1 MTGHRDRLS
10 SPSRRHRTGS
20 AAAGRVTRRRTGP
33 GAGAI
38 PLAAILAGGLTGLA
52 DAGRLRAQELRTI
65 SYSRQV
71 TDEEFIEVEVQY
83 GIGDLTV
90 RGGAPGLLYRARMRF
105 HEQLATP
112 TAVYEDGRLEFG
124 IEPVEEMES
133 EGLSELP
140 SMHLELPS
148 TVPMDL
154 TLFFLGGTADVDL
167 SGMPIRA
174 LDLTN
179 GASESTVSVSE
190 VNPERMTSAK
200 INVGVADFTANGL
213 GNLNASEV
221 EVVAG
226 LGVVTLGLDGEW
238 PSDSHLSI
246 GLGLG
251 AMRIEIPAS
260 LAVRVQRDSGF
271 FSSFVA
277 ARFEK
282 DGDTYTS
289 DNWEDA
295 GRRLEIDLSATLGSV
310 EFIWLP

>member
-1 MTGHRDRLS
+1 MATSRFEGVRPAS
-10 SPSRRHRTGS
+10 STAPACASTNNSRRPPQCMRTG
-20 AAAGRVTRRRTGP
+20 G
-33 GAGAI
+33 
-38 PLAAILAGGLTGLA
+38 
-52 DAGRLRAQELRTI
+52 
-65 SYSRQV
+65 
-71 TDEEFIEVEVQY
+71 
-83 GIGDLTV
+83 
-90 RGGAPGLLYRARMRF
+90 
-105 HEQLATP
+105 
-112 TAVYEDGRLEFG
+112 LEFG

>member
-1 MTGHRDRLS
+1 MTAARGRRR
-10 SPSRRHRTGS
+10 SRSGRRPT
-20 AAAGRVTRRRTGP
+20 AAGRAALCLTGP
-33 GAGAI
+33 GTGAI
-38 PLAAILAGGLTGLA
+38 PLAAILAAGLTGLA
-52 DAGRLRAQELRTI
+52 DAGLLRAQDLRTI

-90 RGGAPGLLYRARMRF
+90 RRGAPDLLYRARMRF
-105 HEQLATP
+105 HERLATP

-124 IEPVEEMES
+124 IEPVEDMES
-133 EGLSELP
+133 EGLSEMP
-140 SMHLELPS
+140 SMDLELPARI
-148 TVPMDL
+148 PMDL

-167 SGMPIRA
+167 SGIPIRT

-190 VNPERMTSAK
+190 VNPERMRSAK
-200 INVGVADFTANGL
+200 INVGVADFTATGL
-213 GNLNASEV
+213 GNLNAREV

-246 GLGLG
+246 GMGLG

-271 FSSFVA
+271 FSTFVA
-277 ARFEK
+277 SRFQK

-295 GRRLEIDLSATLGSV
+295 GRKLEIDLSATLGSV